1 MVASLF
7 PFSGILASTRDVAP
21 ATVCGHRSGFVG
33 NQDQWLFF
41 FAAMLFFVPVGSR
54 HGCNVFGRGSLGWRV
69 EFADSLVFQHIMI
82 TR

>member
-1 MVASLF
+1 MVVASLF
-7 PFSGILASTRDVAP
+7 PSFSGILASTRDVALS
-21 ATVCGHRSGFVG
+21 TGGGHRSGFVD

-69 EFADSLVFQHIMI
+69 EFADKPCI
-82 TR
+82 